1 MESFLIGRGSGRF
14 PPKTTCF
21 LPHALESRSAQCH
34 WSLFDQPGQRTHEV
48 GQTLDQDVEL
58 EFYLLIQGLAV

>member
-1 MESFLIGRGSGRF
+1 MSL
-14 PPKTTCF
+14 
-21 LPHALESRSAQCH
+21 
-34 WSLFDQPGQRTHEV
+34 SLFDHLGQQTHEV